1 MALFSRSFRQS
12 VAEPGDS
19 VPPIEAVRYDP
30 EQSVSFV
37 PNETS
42 VAGMR
47 L

>member
-1 MALFSRSFRQS
+1 MYS

-42 VAGMR
+42 VARMR